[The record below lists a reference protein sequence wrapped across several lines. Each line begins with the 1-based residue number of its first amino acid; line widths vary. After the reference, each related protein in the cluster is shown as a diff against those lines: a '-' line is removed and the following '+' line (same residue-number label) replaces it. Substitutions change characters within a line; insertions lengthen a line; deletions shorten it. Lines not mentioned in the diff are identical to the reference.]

1 MQIKSVTGSPYYPKD
16 LPGNTQSAKSNAQSQ
31 PKDKL
36 ELSAEAQNIQ
46 KSQGLDPKLEE
57 IKEKVNSKFYDSD
70 DVVNTVADKMLKD
83 VKNK

>member
-1 MQIKSVTGSPYYPKD
+1 MQIKSVGGSPYFPKD
-16 LPGNTQSAKSNAQSQ
+16 LPGNTQNAKNNSQSQ

-46 KSQGLDPKLEE
+46 KSQSLDPKLEE

-70 DVVNTVADKMLKD
+70 DVVNTVANKILKD
-83 VKNK
+83 VKK